1 MKRIVFLILAALLCA
16 SCMAESAAWF
26 CPNDGSENNGNFCM
40 ECGAARPA
48 GWTCPNCGTTG
59 QSGNFCVECGAARP
73 QDSSPETAYVFEG
86 EGPGFDSPEDAL
98 TAYISALNAGDVP
111 AMLSTFAI
119 ETYVDNMNAAEA
131 IDRIRSISAAGYYTV
146 PVAGPYIRGILIER
160 RRDEISK
167 FLYYSWL
174 YYTTVGTDFSD
185 LGKMSPMVINDQN
198 TLNHYLD
205 VMETS
210 PVETW
215 PGHISLTAIY
225 TPEDIRSSIPA
236 AYFSEQTQKNME
248 RQRLSCGADEL
259 AERVAMLNID
269 GANAIQFM
277 SCVRYGDRWYN
288 RTPMSILAMI
298 SGTEMY
304 SGGMVWQ

>member
-1 MKRIVFLILAALLCA
+1 MKRIVCLILASLLCV
-16 SCMAESAAWF
+16 SGLAESATWL

-40 ECGAARPA
+40 ECGVARPA

-59 QSGNFCVECGAARP
+59 QNGNFCMECGAARP
-73 QDSSPETAYVFEG
+73 QDSSPEAVYVFAG
-86 EGPGFDSPEDAL
+86 EGSGFDSPEDAF

-119 ETYVDNMNAAEA
+119 ETYVDNMDAAEA
-131 IDRIRSISAAGYYTV
+131 IDRIRSINAAGYYTV
-146 PVAGPYIRGILIER
+146 PVVGPYIRGILIER

-185 LGKMSPMVINDQN
+185 LGKMSPMAINDQD
-198 TLNHYLD
+198 TLNNYLD

-215 PGHISLTAIY
+215 IGHISLTTIY

-236 AYFSEQTQKNME
+236 AYFSEQTQRSME
-248 RQRLSCGADEL
+248 KQRQSCGADEL
-259 AERVAMLNID
+259 AERVAMLDID
-269 GANAIQFM
+269 GSDAIQFM
-277 SCVRYGDRWYN
+277 SCVRYGDKWYN
-288 RTPMSILAMI
+288 RTPMSILAMV
-298 SGTEMY
+298 SGTETY